1 MASCPGG
8 RWCPGALSGP
18 GDEDVI
24 EVGSEEPD
32 PTVPRGAEC
41 VESRGGDPPCRLHLQ
56 EAAPPTIDG
65 SQAGRGHLGS
75 RHYSCLFLLCPC
87 VVGGSHIS
95 HC

>member
-32 PTVPRGAEC
+32 STVPRGAER

-65 SQAGRGHLGS
+65 SQAGRDTWAAVITPACS
-75 RHYSCLFLLCPC
+75 FSAPAW
-87 VVGGSHIS
+87 
-95 HC
+95 